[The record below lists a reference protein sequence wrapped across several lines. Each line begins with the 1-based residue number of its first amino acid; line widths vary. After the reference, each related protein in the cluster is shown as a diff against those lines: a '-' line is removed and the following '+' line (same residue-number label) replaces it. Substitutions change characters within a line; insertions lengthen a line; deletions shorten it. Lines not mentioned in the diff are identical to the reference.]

1 MKKDLHSLKQLFD
14 LVARH
19 KVDSL
24 FPGEWESIL
33 KGQGMDFVDLRE
45 YQPGDPY
52 KKINWKKTAQD
63 PQGKIYVKQ
72 HRAESY
78 ASVMLLYDVSKSV
91 MFGEKEDM
99 QAVIAASLAYSALR
113 SNNSCGMIMFSDK
126 VEKYVHPGSGDMQLQ
141 YIIKALQ
148 ETELKACKDTNITE
162 ALKRLVERE
171 SRSLSFIISD
181 FNAPQDYLNFLN
193 GLDKSKHDVIALIV
207 VAQSELRIPE
217 EGCLIEL
224 TDLEKGGSFLL
235 DSKKYYKKYCEE
247 MFKEKQRVKSAL
259 EFAGVDAEIITTN
272 DSLVKKINGLLEKR
286 KEKTR

>member
-1 MKKDLHSLKQLFD
+1 MKKDLHSLKQIFE
-14 LVARH
+14 LVTKH

-33 KGQGMDFVDLRE
+33 KGHGLDFVDLRE

-52 KKINWKKTAQD
+52 KRINWKKTAQD
-63 PQGKIYVKQ
+63 TQGKIYVKQ

-78 ASVMLLYDVSKSV
+78 ASVMILYDVSKSV

-99 QAVIAASLAYSALR
+99 QAIIAASLAYSALR
-113 SNNSCGMIMFSDK
+113 SNNSCGMVMFSDK
-126 VEKYVHPGSGDMQLQ
+126 VEKYVHPGSGDVQLQ

-148 ETELKACKDTNITE
+148 ETKPKPCKDTSVTG
-162 ALKRLVERE
+162 ALKKLADKV
-171 SRSLSFIISD
+171 SRSLTFIISD
-181 FNAPQDYLNFLN
+181 FNAPQTYLNFLS
-193 GLDKSKHDVIALIV
+193 GLDKKEHDVIALIV

-224 TDLEKGGSFLL
+224 TDLEKGGTYLL
-235 DSKKYYKKYCEE
+235 DSNKYYKQYSKE
-247 MFKEKQRVKSAL
+247 MVKEKQKIKSAL
-259 EFAGVDAEIITTN
+259 ELAGVDAEIITTN
-272 DSLVKKINGLLEKR
+272 DSLVKKINKLLEKR